1 MTIKIHNLS
10 VIQVYQIEEILQY
23 YNTYKPYTAEPLQQ
37 SKGGG
42 GFTISVKGSDTKIMH
57 KNQCIKQLRWHK
69 NILVTYI
76 DYAGFSEEEEQL
88 LYIAM
93 VNVLGEEN
101 VKRFN
106 TFSEAFKSSPSF
118 LEMMMNM
125 EKLGKIIK

>member
-1 MTIKIHNLS
+1 MTIKIHKLT
-10 VIQVYQIEEILQY
+10 VIQAYQIEEILQY
-23 YNTYKPYTAEPLQQ
+23 YNTYKPDASEPLHQCD
-37 SKGGG
+37 GGG
-42 GFTISVKGSDTKIMH
+42 GFMIAVKGANPKIMH
-57 KNQCIKQLRWHK
+57 KSQCIKLLRWHK

-93 VNVLGEEN
+93 VNVLGGEN

-106 TFSEAFKSSPSF
+106 AFSQALMSSPSF
-118 LEMMMNM
+118 LEMMMNA